1 MTDEEKNQLSV
12 FEARLRQLMF
22 LHDEL
27 KEKNQ
32 FLMEALDKKEQT
44 LQQLQH
50 DYDELEASY
59 TNLKQARIISIHDSD
74 VSDTRKRISKLV
86 REIDKCLALLNG

>member
-1 MTDEEKNQLSV
+1 MTDEERNQLSV

-50 DYDELEASY
+50 DYNELEANY
-59 TNLKQARIISIHDSD
+59 TDLKQARIISIHDSD
-74 VSDTRKRISKLV
+74 VEGTRKRLSKLV

>member
-1 MTDEEKNQLSV
+1 MTEEEKNQLSV

-27 KEKNQ
+27 KEKNR
-32 FLMEALDKKEQT
+32 FLVEALDKKEQT

-50 DYDELEASY
+50 DYNELEASY

-74 VSDTRKRISKLV
+74 VVATRQRLSKLV